1 MVMERVGV
9 MFSNLIEII
18 SSKLE
23 EEKHGVYFIQSEKEE
38 KFLSY
43 KELYQKAWK
52 LKEYMR
58 GNGVM
63 ERQEVILQLD
73 DNESFL
79 VSFWACILGKMI
91 PVPLS
96 AQRGKESIDRVLKI
110 YQQLENPYI
119 IANQSRLEEL
129 EEYSMHSIL
138 YSETYGDIAFYPQ
151 KVTCDPEDV
160 AFLQFSSG
168 STGVPKGIMI
178 THNNLTQ
185 NFAGMIASSEIRDD
199 DSMLSWMPL
208 YHNLGLIVSHL
219 LGIACNIDS
228 YLMRTELFIYHPYIW
243 MEKAS
248 EHKVTLT
255 CSPNFGYR
263 YYLRGMMDRDCSN
276 LDLSH
281 LRIIL
286 NGAEPISL
294 KACKTFLE
302 MMKPYGLKEEVFQT
316 GYGLAEATVSVTS
329 TYVGKSLDVVTISG
343 ENQAI
348 GAKVKFVNHTEQDE
362 FAVDLVKVGRPHFNN
377 MIRVVDD
384 EGKPLENGYFGQV
397 QVKGACVA
405 KGYHQKLGQ
414 NSCLPVHDGWL
425 DTGDIGFM
433 IDEQLIIS
441 GRKKDIIIVN
451 GKNYYCHDLEGVI
464 REKYPNCDCAICGI
478 YQCEI
483 ERDQVVLFMVKGDN
497 SYIDLRNIGDNLKR
511 HLVKRIG
518 VVIDKVVVVQE
529 LPKTNSGKIQRFQL
543 REYLRKGICED
554 LYKQYSRRQVL
565 EIIQEQVKKVLGFAM
580 DDLDESIVEAGMNS
594 LKAATFQ
601 KFLFQAFQTEIPIS
615 IVFDYPSVNAIADY
629 ILRDTEEV
637 AEVAEIGVQEDIA
650 IIGMAC
656 QFPNG
661 ADSVEAYWE
670 KLLQNY
676 NGITE
681 IPNDRKELKE
691 YFDEKNV
698 KMYGGFLSSIDQFD
712 AGLFGITPKEAK
724 YLDPQQRLILQNA
737 YQALDDACLDIKK
750 LRGSKT
756 GVFVGVSNSDYKE
769 IMPKHEAIAYMLS
782 GNMNNMAAGRVS
794 YTFDFHGPA
803 LVIDTACSSSLV
815 AVHQAV
821 KSLRS
826 GESDMALA
834 GGVNCILSPIGY
846 LGLQAMNAISPTGR
860 CHSFDDSADG
870 YVRGE
875 GCGIVVLKRY
885 EDAKKDGDKIYAV
898 IKGSAA
904 NSDGWSSGLT
914 APNGTAQVGVMKQAL
929 QDAGVKASEVTYI
942 ETHGTGTKL
951 GDPQEVNAINQVY
964 GKRNQSLLL
973 GAVKTNVGHLESAA
987 GIASFIKV
995 VLSIYKGEIPANY
1008 GFQTPNHLIPWDRM
1022 HFQIPTE
1029 NVEWKDEIRTAAVSA
1044 FGLSGTNVHLIL
1056 QQKVTEPKKLEEGT
1070 PDILTISA
1078 RNRELLIK
1086 EMDQITNF
1094 LANDSAPLESVLY
1107 TMNRCRSN
1115 DRYRIGIAA
1124 RSRQEYVECLKKR
1137 IAKGKEAIHRQQSI
1151 NRKILLLCGGIQ
1163 QLSRKEANA
1172 LYQGNAIYREAFNE
1186 CAELLN
1192 QDYDFDMFTWMNG
1205 DRKIDKIQELYG
1217 KMSMEY
1223 GIYKALQYFGVKIDL
1238 VLGHQDGEWIGAV
1251 IAGIL
1256 TLKQAFFYAT
1266 AMHHVKETYGVARKV
1281 AIVFQ
1286 TVDDFRQQMGDL
1298 DSSRCFLVSVNTKDS
1313 IVVGYESDDF
1323 LNQLKEENI
1332 AYRELAEKE
1341 VYWIE
1346 EKETAKKAFL
1356 EKIKHEKAANGWI
1369 SYISTAYEH
1378 ANYNA
1383 GDECQIFASQINGS
1397 ANVLQAL
1404 RESEQMEVSIYL
1416 ECNVTP
1422 SLSAI
1427 VAQELPEDKIILP
1440 VIRRK
1445 GNEEIQLRDTVAKMY
1460 ELGIDIHFSSQ
1471 EVHGNWLVKLPER
1484 KLKQQSFWF
1493 SR

>member
-1 MVMERVGV
+1 
-9 MFSNLIEII
+9 MFNNLIEVIL
-18 SSKLE
+18 SKVE
-23 EEKHGVYFIQSEKEE
+23 EEKHGVYFIRSEKEE
-38 KFLSY
+38 KFISY

-58 GNGVM
+58 ANGIM
-63 ERQEVILQLD
+63 EKQEVILQLD
-73 DNESFL
+73 DNEPF
-79 VSFWACILGKMI
+79 VISFWACILGKMI
-91 PVPLS
+91 PVPLC
-96 AQRGKESIDRVLKI
+96 AQRGKQSVNQVLKV

-119 IANQSRLEEL
+119 IASEARYEEL
-129 EEYSMHSIL
+129 SEYSMQTIL
-138 YSETYGDIAFYPQ
+138 YSETYENIQFYHQ
-151 KVTCDPEDV
+151 KLACNPDDT

-178 THNNLTQ
+178 SHNNLMQ
-185 NFAGMIASSEIRDD
+185 NFVGMTASSEIRKD

-228 YLMRTELFIYHPYIW
+228 YLMSTELFIYHPYIW
-243 MEKAS
+243 MDKVS

-263 YYLRGMMDRDCSN
+263 YYLRGMMDRDCSR

-294 KACKTFLE
+294 QACKTFLE

-329 TYVGKSLDVVTISG
+329 TYVGRDLEVVTISG
-343 ENQAI
+343 ENQTI
-348 GAKVKFVNHTEQDE
+348 GSKVKFVSDHEQDQ

-377 MIRVVDD
+377 SIRVVDD
-384 EGKPLENGYFGQV
+384 EGQPLEDGYFGQV

-414 NSCLPVHDGWL
+414 NMSLPVHDGWL
-425 DTGDIGFM
+425 DTGDIGF
-433 IDEQLIIS
+433 IVDGQLIIS

-451 GKNYYCHDLEGVI
+451 GKNYYCHDLESVI
-464 REKYPNCDCAICGI
+464 REKYPNCECAVCGI
-478 YQCEI
+478 YQNEL
-483 ERDQVVLFMVKGDN
+483 ERDQIVLFMVKGDN
-497 SYIDLRNIGDNLKR
+497 SYIELRNYGDNLKR

-518 VVIDKVVVVQE
+518 VVIDKVVVVSE
-529 LPKTNSGKIQRFQL
+529 LPKTGSGKIQRFQL
-543 REYLRKGICED
+543 REYLNKGLCED
-554 LYKQYSRRQVL
+554 LYKQYTRRQAV
-565 EIIQEQVKKVLGFAM
+565 EIIQEQVKKVLGFTM
-580 DDLDESIVEAGMNS
+580 EDLDESIVEAGMNS

-601 KFLFQAFQTEIPIS
+601 KYLFQAFQTDIPVS

-629 ILRDTEEV
+629 ILGDTDGEQEPKEEKG
-637 AEVAEIGVQEDIA
+637 IQEDIA
-650 IIGMAC
+650 VIGMAC

-661 ADSVEAYWE
+661 ADTVESYWE
-670 KLLQNY
+670 KLIQNY
-676 NGITE
+676 DGITE
-681 IPNDRKELKE
+681 IPEDREELRE
-691 YFDEKNV
+691 YFDSTNT

-724 YLDPQQRLILQNA
+724 YLDPQQRLLLLNA
-737 YQALDDACLDIKK
+737 YRALDDACLDIKR
-750 LRGSKT
+750 LRGSRT

-782 GNMNNMAAGRVS
+782 GNMNNMAAGRIS
-794 YTFDFHGPA
+794 YTFDFHGPS

-821 KSLRS
+821 ISLRA

-834 GGVNCILSPIGY
+834 GGVNCILSPLGY
-846 LGLQAMNAISPTGR
+846 QGLQAMNAISPTGR

-885 EDAKKDGDKIYAV
+885 EDAKKAGDRIYAV

-914 APNGTAQVGVMKQAL
+914 APNGTAQVRVMKQAL
-929 QDAGVKASEVTYI
+929 LDAHVKPTNISYI
-942 ETHGTGTKL
+942 ETHGTGTRL
-951 GDPQEVNAINQVY
+951 GDPQEVNALNQVY
-964 GKRNQSLLL
+964 GKRSSPLLL

-995 VLSIYKGEIPANY
+995 VLSIYNGKIPPNH
-1008 GFQTPNHLIPWDRM
+1008 GFQKANHLIPWDKM

-1029 NVEWKDEIRTAAVSA
+1029 NVEWTGDARTAGVSA

-1056 QQKVTEPKKLEEGT
+1056 QQNVTEVKEFEEGT

-1086 EMDQITNF
+1086 ELDQMTNF
-1094 LANDSAPLESVLY
+1094 LANNTAPLESVLY

-1124 RSRQEYVECLKKR
+1124 RNRQEYVECLKKR
-1137 IAKGKEAIHRQQSI
+1137 VAKGKEAIQRELPMD
-1151 NRKILLLCGGIQ
+1151 RKILLLCGGIQ
-1163 QLSRKEANA
+1163 QLNRKEASA
-1172 LYQGNAIYREAFNE
+1172 LYNGNAVYKKAFDE
-1186 CAELLN
+1186 CAVLLEKE
-1192 QDYDFDMFTWMNG
+1192 YHFDILAWMNG
-1205 DRKIDKIQELYG
+1205 TKEIGKTQELYG

-1223 GIYKALQYFGVKIDL
+1223 GIYKALQYFGVKVDR
-1238 VLGHQDGEWIGAV
+1238 VMGHQDGEWIGAV

-1256 TLKQAFFYAT
+1256 TLRQAFVYAT
-1266 AMHHVKETYGVARKV
+1266 AMQQVKEEHGVPRKA
-1281 AIVFQ
+1281 AIVFISEMDWKQ
-1286 TVDDFRQQMGDL
+1286 HMGVEDRS
-1298 DSSRCFLVSVNTKDS
+1298 DCFLVSINTKDS
-1313 IVVGYESDDF
+1313 IVIGYESDDV
-1323 LNQLKEENI
+1323 LDMLKEQNI
-1332 AYRELAEKE
+1332 AYRELADKE
-1341 VYWIE
+1341 VSWIE
-1346 EKETAKKAFL
+1346 DKQGAKNEFLDKVKYEKV
-1356 EKIKHEKAANGWI
+1356 ANGWVT
-1369 SYISTAYEH
+1369 YISTASDH
-1378 ANYNA
+1378 GNDMVDDGAKL
-1383 GDECQIFASQINGS
+1383 FASKIDGPT
-1397 ANVLQAL
+1397 NVLHAL
-1404 RESEQMEVSIYL
+1404 RESQRMEASIYL

-1422 SLSAI
+1422 SLSALA
-1427 VAQELPEDKIILP
+1427 AQELPEDKVILP
-1440 VIRRK
+1440 AIRRK

-1460 ELGIDIHFSSQ
+1460 ELGIDIHFSFQ
-1471 EVHGNWLVKLPER
+1471 EAHGNWLVKLPER

-1493 SR
+1493 SK